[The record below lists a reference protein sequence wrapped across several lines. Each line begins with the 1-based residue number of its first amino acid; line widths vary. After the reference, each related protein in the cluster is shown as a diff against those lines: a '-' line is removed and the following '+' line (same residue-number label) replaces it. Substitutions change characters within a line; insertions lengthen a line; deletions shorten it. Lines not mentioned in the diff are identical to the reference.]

1 MTAPTP
7 DASASDDVQ
16 RAAERAARGEVRRL
30 FWKVVYFLLG
40 VSLVAH
46 SMATPQAVASAGSP
60 LATAAVG
67 AVGVLFFVG
76 GAYLLAY
83 VFDIDRVAVRWLRR
97 HA

>member
-1 MTAPTP
+1 MTAPIP

-67 AVGVLFFVG
+67 VLFFVG

-83 VFDIDRVAVRWLRR
+83 VFDIDRGAVRWLRR